1 MKGLPPAAHVD
12 EEEIDLS
19 EIDKLLVGEV
29 DDPCARTEF
38 QMNMA
43 MPPEIAY
50 EEEPDVEM
58 VIVDN

>member
-1 MKGLPPAAHVD
+1 
-12 EEEIDLS
+12 
-19 EIDKLLVGEV
+19 LLVGEV